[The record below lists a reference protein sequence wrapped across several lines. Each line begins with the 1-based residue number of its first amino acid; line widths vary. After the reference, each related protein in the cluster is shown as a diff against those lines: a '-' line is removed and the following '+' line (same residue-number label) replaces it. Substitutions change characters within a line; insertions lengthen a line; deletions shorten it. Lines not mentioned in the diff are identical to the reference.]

1 MDQASPSFPAAA
13 QWFAS
18 GWIAASVCA
27 MAGGI
32 AAVGYFYPDS
42 GAFVAGQCVLLL
54 ALVAAL
60 ALLARFPLFDPVQAS
75 VALFYLWFGLGP
87 VVVLV
92 HGAAID
98 ARDVAW
104 ASEGPGVPSLG
115 LAAAGLVLF
124 AAAGRTA
131 LLATGRLGPHAR
143 FFGAGQTRFDVRSLV
158 WFAAI
163 AAVCWAALQALPL
176 VGVQAITALDYL
188 GGKRT
193 EIWWA
198 GVILAASEVGLFA
211 SVVALSSLVSPGLRS
226 SRLLPVAG
234 VVVLAV
240 LTALAVTSGS
250 KGRLLYP
257 VTILV
262 VAWTSRR
269 QRPPWLL
276 VGACAAVFLLVV
288 EPFVMT
294 ARGVALQRGATT
306 PGERIE
312 IFDEVLHE
320 SLFGSGLRTYGGDEH
335 VKVDTLFRGI
345 FPAAGEALRGAS
357 AFDGR
362 WHGETVAHG
371 ILATVPRAILRD
383 KPDSD
388 VGNFFS
394 REILPAWQP
403 SMAEDYF
410 NSIAL
415 TVPVEFAANYG
426 WIGGLLAFAGLG
438 AVWGAL
444 SGIFLGP
451 SPSRHPLSPYFVLFS
466 MALEMPFGAF
476 LAALRNV
483 SFAVLAVGLVWLVRG
498 RRL

>member
-1 MDQASPSFPAAA
+1 
-13 QWFAS
+13 
-18 GWIAASVCA
+18 

-32 AAVGYFYPDS
+32 AAASHFYPDS
-42 GAFVAGQCVLLL
+42 GAFVAGQSLLLL

-60 ALLARFPLFDPVQAS
+60 ALLARFPLVDPVQAA
-75 VALFYLWFGLGP
+75 VAFFYLWFGLGP
-87 VVVLV
+87 VAVLL
-92 HGAAID
+92 HGVAID
-98 ARDVAW
+98 ARDASW
-104 ASEGPGVPSLG
+104 ASEAPGVPSLPFV
-115 LAAAGLVLF
+115 AAGLVLF

-131 LLATGRLGPHAR
+131 LLVTGRRGPRAG
-143 FFGAGQTRFDVRSLV
+143 FFGAGQARFDVGSLA

-163 AAVCWAALQALPL
+163 AAVCWSVLFVLPL
-176 VGVQAITALDYL
+176 IGVQAITALDYL
-188 GGKRT
+188 GGTRT

-198 GVILAASEVGLFA
+198 GVLLAVSDIGLFA
-211 SVVALSSLVSPGLRS
+211 SIVALGSLVSPALRS
-226 SRLLPVAG
+226 SRLLPAAG
-234 VVVLAV
+234 ILVLAA

-257 VTILV
+257 IAVLAV
-262 VAWTSRR
+262 FWTGRR

-276 VGACAAVFLLVV
+276 VGVGAAVFLVAV

-294 ARGVALQRGATT
+294 ARNVVQRRGATT
-306 PGERIE
+306 PAERIA
-312 IFDEVLHE
+312 IFEEVFNE
-320 SLFGSGLRTYGGDEH
+320 SLFGSGLHAYGGDER
-335 VKVDTLFRGI
+335 VKVDRLFRGI

-362 WHGETVAHG
+362 WHGETVVRG
-371 ILATVPRAILRD
+371 LLATVPRAILRD

-394 REILPAWQP
+394 REILPTWQP
-403 SMAEDYF
+403 SMATEYF

-415 TVPVEFAANYG
+415 TVPVEFAANWG

-438 AVWGAL
+438 ALWGAL

-451 SPSRHPLSPYFVLFS
+451 SPARHPLCPFFVLLS
-466 MALEMPFGAF
+466 MNLEMPFGAF
-476 LAALRNV
+476 LATLRNLV
-483 SFAVLAVGLVWLVRG
+483 FTVLAVALVWLVRG